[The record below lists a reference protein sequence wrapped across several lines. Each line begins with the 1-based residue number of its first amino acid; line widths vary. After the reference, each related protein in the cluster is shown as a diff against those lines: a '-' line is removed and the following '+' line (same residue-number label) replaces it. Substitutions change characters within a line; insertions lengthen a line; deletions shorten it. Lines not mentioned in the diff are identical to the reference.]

1 MICLVGLV
9 ISEWA
14 KLNTEIEDCPL
25 QLKQRLHQSQEEVIY
40 FDEIAH
46 SFTKLAQE
54 TRDFLA
60 TLRHYKV
67 PVEVASDQP
76 LTLPLIEQVTG
87 NETERI
93 LVNFKLKAKILESLQ
108 ERRRSI
114 QTNVLTTASEQRTFT
129 ICAKGKYCVLFKFKL
144 ICTHLKRNKNV
155 SSAILEAHIISPVG
169 YCATNAKTSRICVFK
184 KNTAVSSNH
193 LHLVWY
199 LFI

>member
-1 MICLVGLV
+1 MIGLKGLV

-67 PVEVASDQP
+67 PVDVASDQP

-114 QTNVLTTASEQRTFT
+114 QSSVLATASEQRTIT
-129 ICAKGKYCVLFKFKL
+129 ISAKGKY
-144 ICTHLKRNKNV
+144 R
-155 SSAILEAHIISPVG
+155 IL
-169 YCATNAKTSRICVFK
+169 
-184 KNTAVSSNH
+184 
-193 LHLVWY
+193 
-199 LFI
+199 